1 MKYKSILVRCIL
13 RITYH
18 GYKWLGKNEIQ
29 YHGKNQFST
38 LHVQYYVPLSWF
50 SFSVVSHKI
59 ET

>member
-1 MKYKSILVRCIL
+1 MKYKSILVRGIS
-13 RITYH
+13 RI
-18 GYKWLGKNEIQ
+18 GYKWLGKNELQ
-29 YHGKNQFST
+29 YHGKNEFST